1 MSNRKLVGIILILL
15 GIGFLLQQFTAFDF
29 GDILYTYWPSILIII
44 GLVKLV
50 QKQSST
56 LGNIILILIG
66 ALFQANRLGLIN
78 YSFGDIFWPAILIL
92 VGLNFILSRKPNY
105 SSDSLDEESSVNN
118 FVIFSGIKTLNY
130 SQSFKGGTA
139 TALFGGID
147 IDLRGANISDGE
159 AYLELTAMFGGIDL
173 LVPQDWKVEVT
184 GVPILGG
191 WENKTILNTNP
202 DAPVLKVKCFV
213 AFGGIEVK

>member
-147 IDLRGANISDGE
+147 IDLRGTNISDGE
-159 AYLELTAMFGGIDL
+159 AYVELTAMFGGIDL

>member
-92 VGLNFILSRKPNY
+92 VGLNFILSRRSNY
-105 SSDSLDEESSVNN
+105 SSNSIDDESSINN

-147 IDLRGANISDGE
+147 IDLRGADISDGE
-159 AYLELTAMFGGIDL
+159 AYLELTTMFGGIDL

>member
-1 MSNRKLVGIILILL
+1 MSNKKLVGIILILL
-15 GIGFLLQQFTAFDF
+15 GIGFLFQQFTAFDF
-29 GDILYTYWPSILIII
+29 GGILYTYWPSILIII

-92 VGLNFILSRKPNY
+92 VGLNFILSRRPNY
-105 SSDSLDEESSVNN
+105 SSNSLDEESSINN

>member
-1 MSNRKLVGIILILL
+1 MSNKKLVGIILILL

-44 GLVKLV
+44 GVVKLT
-50 QKQSST
+50 QRQSST
-56 LGNIILILIG
+56 LGSIILILIG
-66 ALFQANRLGLIN
+66 VLFQANRLGLIN
-78 YSFGDIFWPAILIL
+78 YDFGDIFWPAILIL
-92 VGLNFILSRKPNY
+92 AGLSFIFSRKPNY
-105 SSDSLDEESSVNN
+105 SSNFLDEESSINN
-118 FVIFSGIKTLNY
+118 FVIFSGIKTVNH

-159 AYLELTAMFGGIDL
+159 VYLELTAMFGGIDL
-173 LVPQDWKVEVT
+173 LVPQNWKVEVT
-184 GVPILGG
+184 GIPILGG
-191 WENKTILNTNP
+191 WDNKTILNTDPN
-202 DAPVLKVKCFV
+202 APVLKVKCFV

>member
-15 GIGFLLQQFTAFDF
+15 GISFLLQQFTAFDF